1 MVRGGAIAPTYAI
14 RSGMSAG
21 RREPSSSSSHAPSSI
36 ESALTEIER
45 VKGSLTDVIRRQSP
59 SSNSP
64 IENFLLH
71 GKRDPFFRRTWIG
84 PQTAKL
90 IDHLLF
96 VLCHPLAL
104 E

>member
-1 MVRGGAIAPTYAI
+1 MAAARGVFKRARI
-14 RSGMSAG
+14 
-21 RREPSSSSSHAPSSI
+21 
-36 ESALTEIER
+36 
-45 VKGSLTDVIRRQSP
+45 KVIGWQSP
-59 SSNSP
+59 SSHSP

-71 GKRDPFFRRTWIG
+71 RKRDPFFRRIWIG

-90 IDHLLF
+90 IDDIPF